1 MILVTGAA
9 GFIGSHLCDSLLE
22 ENFDVIG
29 IDNFDSFYDPDIK
42 KRNLQN
48 FQNNPQFH
56 FHEASIIDI
65 SVLEK
70 IFSQYRISQIVHLA
84 AKAGVR
90 PSIEHPIAY
99 RRTNI
104 DGTLNLLEMA
114 RQHNIDRFVFAS
126 SSSVYGN
133 NKKVPFSEDDPVDN
147 PISPYAATKKAC
159 ELLCY
164 TYHHLYKIHISCLRF
179 FTVYGP
185 RQRPEMAI
193 HRFTRQI
200 DSGGP
205 IDLYGYG
212 KPQRD
217 YTYIEDIIQ
226 GVMSAIENV
235 NGYEIFNLGE
245 SKTISTSQ
253 LVEIIEKNLGKNA
266 IRSQR
271 EMQPGDVDITYADI
285 SKAQRVLNYQPR
297 TSIEE
302 GISKFT
308 EWYKNEKRQ
317 LQKD

>member
-9 GFIGSHLCDSLLE
+9 GFIGSHLCETLLE
-22 ENFDVIG
+22 RNKEVVG
-29 IDNFDSFYDPDIK
+29 IDNFDPFYDPDIK
-42 KRNLQN
+42 KRNLRNSQE
-48 FQNNPQFH
+48 NPQFH

-70 IFSQYRISQIVHLA
+70 IFAQYQISQIIHLA

-114 RQHNIDRFVFAS
+114 RQHHIDRFVFAS

-147 PISPYAATKKAC
+147 PISPYAATKKAG
-159 ELLCY
+159 ELICY
-164 TYHHLYKIHISCLRF
+164 TYHHLYNIHISCLRF

-193 HRFTRQI
+193 HKFTRQI
-200 DSGGP
+200 DLGEP

-212 KPQRD
+212 KPKRD
-217 YTYIEDIIQ
+217 FTYIDDILQ
-226 GVMSAIENV
+226 GMMSAIENM
-235 NGYEIFNLGE
+235 NGYEIINLGE
-245 SKTISTSQ
+245 SQTISTSE
-253 LVEIIEKNLGKNA
+253 LVDVIERNLGKKA
-266 IRSQR
+266 IRNQR

-285 SKAQRVLNYQPR
+285 GKARRLLDYQPR

-302 GISKFT
+302 GISRFVQ
-308 EWYKNEKRQ
+308 WYKEEKRR
-317 LQKD
+317 LQKV